1 MPTCPVCKNSF
12 PEGEVLCTND
22 WSVLLADGAP
32 PTVPPPVGVSMPG
45 GVLDGRYRL
54 LGRVGEGGVGTVYK
68 AEHLW
73 MRRPVAIKF
82 LHRKVTS
89 SPEAV
94 KRFAREAR
102 LSGQIQ
108 NPHCVSVFDFARAQD
123 GTFYL
128 VMEYIQGESL
138 RDLLRREKILSLTRA
153 APIFEQLITALGAAH
168 MVGIVHRDVKPEN
181 VMLQPDGD
189 SYFVKIL
196 DFGIARRWTAFS
208 AGAETRDLTL
218 PGRTLGTP
226 EYMAPEQAM
235 GQPLD
240 GRADLYAVGCLLFEA
255 LSGGRPFPYDD
266 PIALMR
272 AHVNEPVPRLQQRA
286 PNLKISSGVD
296 VLLRKAMA
304 KQPDERFPDAN
315 TFVDHLKLTVNL
327 ARAGR

>member
-1 MPTCPVCKNSF
+1 MPVCPVCKNKF
-12 PEGEVLCTND
+12 PDGEVLCTND
-22 WSVLLADGAP
+22 WSVLLSDGAS
-32 PTVPPPVGVSMPG
+32 TSTPPPVGVSMPG

-54 LGRVGEGGVGTVYK
+54 VSRIGEGGVGTVYK

-82 LHRKVTS
+82 LHRKVTQS
-89 SPEAV
+89 AEAV

-128 VMEYIQGESL
+128 VMEYIHGESL
-138 RDLLRREKILSLTRA
+138 RDLLRREKVLSLSRA

-181 VMLQPDGD
+181 IMLQPDGE

-196 DFGIARRWTAFS
+196 DFGIARRWSAFS
-208 AGAETRDLTL
+208 DASRDLTM

-255 LSGGRPFPYDD
+255 LSGKRPFPYDD

-272 AHVNEPVPRLQQRA
+272 AHVNEAIPKLQNI
-286 PNLKISSGVD
+286 PGLKVSSGAD
-296 VLLRKAMA
+296 ILLKKALA
-304 KQPDERFPDAN
+304 KKPDERFPDAAA
-315 TFVDHLKLTVNL
+315 FVESLRLTVSL
-327 ARAGR
+327 AKAGR

>member
-1 MPTCPVCKNSF
+1 MPICPVCKSNF
-12 PEGEVLCTND
+12 PDGEVLCTND
-22 WSVLLADGAP
+22 WSVLVADGTP
-32 PTVPPPVGVSMPG
+32 PSSPPPIGVSMPG

-54 LGRVGEGGVGTVYK
+54 LGKVGEGGVGTVYK

-89 SPEAV
+89 SAEVV

-108 NPHCVSVFDFARAQD
+108 NPHCVSVFDFARAPD

-128 VMEYIQGESL
+128 VMEYIHGESL
-138 RDLLRREKILSLTRA
+138 RDLFRREKAISLSRA

-208 AGAETRDLTL
+208 DASRDLTV

-235 GQPLD
+235 GQSLD

-255 LSGGRPFPYDD
+255 LAGRRPYPQED
-266 PIALMR
+266 PITLMR
-272 AHVNEPVPRLQQRA
+272 AHVNEPIPKLQSI
-286 PNLKISSGVD
+286 PGLKISSGAD
-296 VLLRKAMA
+296 FLLKKALA
-304 KQPDERFPDAN
+304 KKPEERFPDAAA
-315 TFVDHLKLTVNL
+315 FVESLRLTVSL
-327 ARAGR
+327 AKAGR